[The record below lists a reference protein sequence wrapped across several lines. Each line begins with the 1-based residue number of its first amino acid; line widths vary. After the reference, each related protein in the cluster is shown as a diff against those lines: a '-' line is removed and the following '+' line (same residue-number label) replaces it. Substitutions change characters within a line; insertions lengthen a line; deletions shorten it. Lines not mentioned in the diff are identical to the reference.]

1 MKWNEILERS
11 YVPYSQN
18 PRACVILSKGGTLY
32 PGVRIENISY
42 PLTISEVQSALFS
55 CLSEGDVPD
64 YIWYEH
70 EEPVQLEYWMK
81 EFDLKSQSVQNLP
94 DDSWFSPENTH
105 SESIG
110 EKLHKLSGQA
120 IIPHSHFPVSAL
132 IETEAGSISGVNI
145 ECSDWTLGLCA
156 ERVAFAKAISNGY
169 REFQKISIHTEY
181 GQYSSPC
188 GACRQVI
195 QEHMPHHPVVLY
207 HANGTCSRHFSN
219 HLLPYS
225 FKSEKLNERK
235 KRIGKFKTSK
245 KT

>member
-11 YVPYSQN
+11 YVPYSQK
-18 PRACVILSKGGTLY
+18 PRACVILSKKGTLY

-55 CLSEGDVPD
+55 CLSEGDDPE
-64 YIWYEH
+64 YIWYSH
-70 EEPVQLEYWMK
+70 EEPVHLEYWMK
-81 EFDLKSQSVQNLP
+81 EYEIKSQSRKNIP
-94 DDSWFSPENTH
+94 DDSWFNPEISN
-105 SESIG
+105 SESTADV
-110 EKLHKLSGQA
+110 LHKLSGQA
-120 IIPHSHFPVSAL
+120 VTPNSHFPVSAL
-132 IETEAGSISGVNI
+132 LETETGSISGVNI

-169 REFQKISIHTEY
+169 LDFRKLSVHTEY

-195 QEHMPHHPVVLY
+195 HEHMPHHPVVLY
-207 HANGTCSRHFSN
+207 HANGTRSRHFSN

-225 FKSEKLNERK
+225 FKSEKLDERK
-235 KRIGKFKTSK
+235 KRIHKFQTSK
-245 KT
+245 KS